1 MTALSQQLKMKHNLT
16 AFSNS
21 VEHND
26 FIIALE
32 LLYNIA
38 FENLILLFA
47 LLHSWLPFYKFTSLI
62 DEKKTHSEEDSLN
75 ELQLENCP

>member
-16 AFSNS
+16 AFSTSDKN
-21 VEHND
+21 
-26 FIIALE
+26 IITFVIAFE

-47 LLHSWLPFYKFTSLI
+47 LFHSLLPFYKFSSLI
-62 DEKKTHSEEDSLN
+62 DGGKKLTPKKIL
-75 ELQLENCP
+75 